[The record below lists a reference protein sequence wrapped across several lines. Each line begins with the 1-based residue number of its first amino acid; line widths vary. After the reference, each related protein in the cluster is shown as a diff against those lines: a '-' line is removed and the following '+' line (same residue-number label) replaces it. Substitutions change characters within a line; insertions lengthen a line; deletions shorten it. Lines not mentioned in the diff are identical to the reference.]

1 MTENPQGGSPENR
14 EPLEPGVEEAR
25 SRKAAGE
32 PGAPDAGAVA
42 SGGGHSAGGPAHSQ
56 DTASPQASQQPYAG
70 GNAST
75 ENGSVH
81 SEGQNAPTERLA
93 PTERFVPTE
102 QFAPPAGHA
111 PNAPTAQF
119 ASPTHEPATHEPAA
133 HESTGQQTGQQTS
146 NTQPYGNQSHTPGN
160 QSHTPGHQHHEAGQ
174 GAHRG
179 NGGQFG
185 QPTPFY
191 GSQSGEHA
199 GSGQPHAGGGQPP
212 YGPSHV
218 SHPAN
223 SPKRKATFGVGTL
236 VASIL
241 AAGLVGGGVVAAS
254 DAFLDEGSPAAVSS
268 SQQGTVIVNNKDDVN
283 VITAA
288 AQKASPSVVTIKATG
303 GGEGGTGSGIILD
316 AEGHIL
322 TNTHVV
328 TLDGKAA
335 NATVEVRTSDG
346 RVLPA
351 SIVGTDPLSD
361 LAVIKVDNASGL
373 VPATLGDSAKLN
385 VGDTAVAIGSPLG
398 LTGTVTDG
406 IVSTLNRTISVA
418 SSAAPK
424 DGGDD
429 SQGDD
434 EGGFKFAPP
443 DGGQGQSSADQ
454 GSISLNVIQTDAA
467 INPGNSGGALV
478 NSKGEVIGVNVAIAS
493 AGGDSSSSGN
503 IGVGFSV
510 PINHAKRVA
519 QEIIDT
525 GKASHGQF
533 GVSVKAKSASNTAS
547 AFSVGA
553 EVATVE
559 SGSAAAKA
567 GIKVGDVVT
576 KFNDLA
582 ISDPNQLTAAV
593 REQPAGASV
602 KVTIL
607 RGGQEQQLDVTL
619 GAAAEQ

>member
-14 EPLEPGVEEAR
+14 EPLEPGVEEAK
-25 SRKAAGE
+25 SRRAAGE
-32 PGAPDAGAVA
+32 SAAPYTGAVA
-42 SGGGHSAGGPAHSQ
+42 SGEERSSGDPAPSHGNAGPAGH
-56 DTASPQASQQPYAG
+56 QPYANG
-70 GNAST
+70 HPAA
-75 ENGSVH
+75 ENVSAPGERQG
-81 SEGQNAPTERLA
+81 EGESA
-93 PTERFVPTE
+93 PTE
-102 QFAPPAGHA
+102 QFGRTDRLAPPSGHA
-111 PNAPTAQF
+111 PSAPTARF
-119 ASPTHEPATHEPAA
+119 ASPTHQPASNESAGQPA
-133 HESTGQQTGQQTS
+133 GQQTTNNQPAGQQTM
-146 NTQPYGNQSHTPGN
+146 NNQPSGQQTTNSQAFGHQSHAPGT
-160 QSHTPGHQHHEAGQ
+160 QSHEPP
-174 GAHRG
+174 HRG
-179 NGGQFG
+179 NGAPYG

-191 GSQSGEHA
+191 GSHSGSHI
-199 GSGQPHAGGGQPP
+199 SGGQPP

-223 SPKRKATFGVGTL
+223 SPRRKATFGVGTL

-254 DAFLDEGSPAAVSS
+254 DAFLDEDSPAAVSS

-346 RVLPA
+346 RVLSA

-434 EGGFKFAPP
+434 EGGFQFAPP

-493 AGGDSSSSGN
+493 AGGGSSSSGN

-533 GVSVKAKSASNTAS
+533 GVSVKAKSASSAAS

-559 SGSAAAKA
+559 PGSAAAKA